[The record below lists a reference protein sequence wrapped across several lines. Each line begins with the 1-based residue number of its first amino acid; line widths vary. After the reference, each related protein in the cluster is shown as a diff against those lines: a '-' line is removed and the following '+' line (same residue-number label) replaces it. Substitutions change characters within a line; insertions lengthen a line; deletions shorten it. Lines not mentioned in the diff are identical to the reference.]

1 MLSHSGLLS
10 SVCVVT
16 REGFDVIV
24 FAIQCPQ
31 ITAYDP
37 SGLCLDLWNSMKM
50 SFFSKCESG

>member
-16 REGFDVIV
+16 CEGFDVIV
-24 FAIQCPQ
+24 FTIQCPQ

-37 SGLCLDLWNSMKM
+37 SAFVEFRENVV
-50 SFFSKCESG
+50 F